1 MTEQILNTTEQ
12 QQDTPAAQSTP
23 IDSVET
29 ALHAAT
35 ESLQKLANRLQEE
48 ASPYVV
54 KARELVDRA
63 EGLYQDVRQNLTQKI
78 DEQASQND
86 SAREALAL
94 LKEAQ
99 QEAENAI
106 KALRND
112 FEQLRK
118 MIMDVQQTS
127 ELKTYVQ
134 QLLARITSHDD
145 TVVDAEEETLAL
157 VTDTEITEAPVA
169 KPRARRKAAVKTTGD
184 AAE

>member
-1 MTEQILNTTEQ
+1 
-12 QQDTPAAQSTP
+12 
-23 IDSVET
+23 
-29 ALHAAT
+29 
-35 ESLQKLANRLQEE
+35 
-48 ASPYVV
+48 
-54 KARELVDRA
+54 
-63 EGLYQDVRQNLTQKI
+63 
-78 DEQASQND
+78 
-86 SAREALAL
+86 L

-118 MIMDVQQTS
+118 MIIDVQQTS

-145 TVVDAEEETLAL
+145 AVVDAEEETLAL
-157 VTDTEITEAPVA
+157 VTDTETTEAPVA
-169 KPRARRKAAVKTTGD
+169 KPRARRKAAVKTTDD